1 MDSAEGYAGTPERC
15 GAGSEN
21 GSTALVAHLQRM
33 STEDGPGIRT
43 TVFLKGC
50 SLACTWCH
58 NPECLSPRPE
68 VVWHAVRCIG
78 CGECAR
84 ACPTGSL
91 ELGPGGVVIDRE
103 RCQGCGTCAEACPST
118 AMELVGRRLSVGSLV
133 CEVAKD
139 RSYFASSGGG
149 VTVSGGEPLLQPRFL
164 EAFLKRCRALGIR
177 SAVDTCG
184 LCGRQA
190 LLEVSEL
197 CDLLLYDLKLM
208 DPAKHAA
215 FTGQGN
221 EKILD
226 NLLALGDSL
235 RSRDRGPALWI
246 RTPLIPGATAEEGNV
261 GAIGKFIAREL
272 GGLVER
278 WELCAFNNL
287 CRDKY
292 LRLGRKWAFA
302 ECDLLEP
309 EVVESLIA
317 VARNSGVDAAIVR
330 ATGATRLGSVRGA
343 SKEEDRLPTAGALG

>member
-1 MDSAEGYAGTPERC
+1 MDSAEGRATTPWPC
-15 GAGSEN
+15 GVGSQN

-50 SLACTWCH
+50 SLSCTWCH

-84 ACPTGSL
+84 VCPSGSL
-91 ELGPGGVVIDRE
+91 ELGSDGVVIDRE
-103 RCQGCGTCAEACPST
+103 RCRGCGTCAEACPST
-118 AMELVGRRLSVGSLV
+118 AMELVGRRMSVGSLV

-139 RSYFASSGGG
+139 RSYFLSSGGG
-149 VTVSGGEPLLQPRFL
+149 VTVSGGEPVLQPSFL

-184 LCGRQA
+184 LCGTEA
-190 LLEVSEL
+190 LIAVSKL
-197 CDLLLYDLKLM
+197 CDLLLYDIKLM
-208 DPAKHAA
+208 DSERHAF

-221 EKILD
+221 ERILG
-226 NLLALGDSL
+226 NLLVLRDSL
-235 RSRDRGPALWI
+235 RSRGRAPALWI
-246 RTPLIPGATAEEGNV
+246 RTPLIPGATAEASNIAAV
-261 GAIGKFIAREL
+261 GEFIAREL

-302 ECDLLEP
+302 ECELLDMEA
-309 EVVESLIA
+309 VESLVT
-317 VARNSGVDAAIVR
+317 VARNSGVAPEIVK
-330 ATGATRLGSVRGA
+330 ATGATRLGSGA
-343 SKEEDRLPTAGALG
+343 PDRLAITRAFS